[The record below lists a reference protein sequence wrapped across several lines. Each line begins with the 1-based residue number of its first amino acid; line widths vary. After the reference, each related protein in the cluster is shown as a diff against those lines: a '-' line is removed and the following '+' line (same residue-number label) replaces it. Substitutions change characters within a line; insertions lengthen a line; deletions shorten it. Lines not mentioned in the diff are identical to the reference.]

1 MMHKTTS
8 ALMTKVSRWMLVV
21 LMLISVFIISGRS
34 GRSPITISKVTTSK
48 LAGQHTRAIRS
59 NVVFYRSFIQ
69 KIRTVNFQ
77 RIFLSCSNSLLLFLK
92 DRLIQIQINTN
103 LIVLL
108 HILPIGC
115 FLVRRVINYT
125 PEQAEPFL
133 YSA

>member
-1 MMHKTTS
+1 MMHLTTS
-8 ALMTKVSRWMLVV
+8 ALITKVSRWMLVV

-34 GRSPITISKVTTSK
+34 ARSPITISKVTTSK
-48 LAGQHTRAIRS
+48 LAGHTHAIRS
-59 NVVFYRSFIQ
+59 HQIFYRSFIQ
-69 KIRTVNFQ
+69 KIRSVNFQ

-92 DRLIQIQINTN
+92 DRLIQIQISTN
-103 LIVLL
+103 LIIVL

-125 PEQAEPFL
+125 SERTESFL